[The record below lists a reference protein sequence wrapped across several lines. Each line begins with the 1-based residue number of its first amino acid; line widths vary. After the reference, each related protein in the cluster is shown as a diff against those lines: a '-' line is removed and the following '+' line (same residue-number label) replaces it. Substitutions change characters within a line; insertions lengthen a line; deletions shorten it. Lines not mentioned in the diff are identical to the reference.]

1 MKWKN
6 EIIKLKKK
14 NSLITIKNKNQVIDW
29 KNAIEQ
35 KVLRGNYK
43 YKNLYVRL
51 QRYYR
56 YIGKN

>member
-43 YKNLYVRL
+43 YKNLYSVLIFRADL
-51 QRYYR
+51 LV
-56 YIGKN
+56 